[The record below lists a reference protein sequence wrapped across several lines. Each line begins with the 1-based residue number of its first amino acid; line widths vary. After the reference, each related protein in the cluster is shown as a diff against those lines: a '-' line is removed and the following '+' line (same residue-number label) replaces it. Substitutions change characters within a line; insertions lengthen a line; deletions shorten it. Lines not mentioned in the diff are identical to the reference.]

1 MEACFVNFVI
11 LAPPI
16 VHYMPFG
23 AAEEQII
30 DAAKNY
36 STVLHKASELVTQAP
51 DELLSGSPA
60 TIYLKKLGHRPLTSE
75 DLTNVINALGSADDK
90 QIVLDFQQA
99 QLELSQRL
107 QQTKNIG
114 LVLKQANIPYQQAY
128 ARFSRSDLWK
138 PDQIIQIMEVLR
150 RLQL

>member
-1 MEACFVNFVI
+1 MEAYFVNFVI

-36 STVLHKASELVTQAP
+36 STVLHKASELVTQAS
-51 DELLSGSPA
+51 DDLLSGSPA
-60 TIYLKKLGHRPLTSE
+60 TIYLKKLGHIPLTTE
-75 DLTNVINALGSADDK
+75 DVQSLISALGSMVDK

-107 QQTKNIG
+107 QNTNNIG
-114 LVLKQANIPYQQAY
+114 LVLKQAKIPYQQAY

-138 PDQIIQIMEVLR
+138 PEQMIQIMDVLR

>member
-1 MEACFVNFVI
+1 
-11 LAPPI
+11 
-16 VHYMPFG
+16 MPFG

-60 TIYLKKLGHRPLTSE
+60 TIYLKKMGHRPLTAE
-75 DLTNVINALGSADDK
+75 DLKNIISALGSADDK
-90 QIVLDFQQA
+90 QSLLDFQQA
-99 QLELSQRL
+99 QQAITQRL
-107 QQTKNIG
+107 QNTKNIG

-138 PDQIIQIMEVLR
+138 PEQMIQILEVLR